1 MPAGASASPPSS
13 IWAEANRYAL
23 CVDLTPSGDLNLF
36 QAIVIAV
43 VQGVTELF
51 PVSSLGHAV
60 ILPHLLGW
68 NLDQESPTFLPF
80 LVMLHVGTALALLLY
95 FWRDWWLLLSSLLAR
110 DNGARTEQRRVLLLL
125 VLGTIPA
132 GLLGLIFRN
141 RLAAVFADFRVVAVF
156 LILNGVVLAL
166 GEFLRRRAGA
176 AQVAGLK
183 PWQAVVI
190 GASQAIALLPGFSR
204 SGATMVGGLLVGL
217 EHQSAAR
224 FSFLLATPIIFA
236 AGILEVPKLL
246 QPEARA
252 VLGPAVLGGVISG
265 VLAYASTWLLMRY
278 FKQQE
283 VNALLPF
290 AAYCVLLG
298 ALTLLIGR

>member
-1 MPAGASASPPSS
+1 MPD
-13 IWAEANRYAL
+13 I
-23 CVDLTPSGDLNLF
+23 F

-68 NLDQESPTFLPF
+68 NIAQDDPTFVPF
-80 LVMLHVGTALALLLY
+80 LVLLHVGTALALLIY
-95 FWRDWWLLLSSLLAR
+95 FWRDWWLLLSSLLPGAA
-110 DNGARTEQRRVLLLL
+110 GEARTESRHVLLLL

-132 GLLGLIFRN
+132 GVLGLIFRKG
-141 RLAAVFADFRVVAVF
+141 LGSLFADFHVAAV
-156 LILNGVVLAL
+156 LLMLNGVLLAV
-166 GEFLRRRAGA
+166 GEVLRRRAGS
-176 AQVAGLK
+176 AQLATLQ
-183 PWQAVVI
+183 PWQAVAI

-224 FSFLLATPIIFA
+224 FSFLLATPIILA
-236 AGILEVPKLL
+236 AAVLEVPTLL
-246 QPEARA
+246 RPESRA
-252 VLGPAVLGGVISG
+252 ALGPALIGGLVAG
-265 VLAYASTWLLMRY
+265 VLAYLSTVVLMRY
-278 FKQQE
+278 FKRQE

-290 AAYCVLLG
+290 AGYCVVLG
-298 ALTLLIGR
+298 AIALLFGH

>member
-1 MPAGASASPPSS
+1 MPD
-13 IWAEANRYAL
+13 I
-23 CVDLTPSGDLNLF
+23 F
-36 QAIVIAV
+36 QALVIAV

-68 NLDQESPTFLPF
+68 SVAQDDPTFLPF
-80 LVMLHVGTALALLLY
+80 LVLLHVGTALALLIY
-95 FWRDWWLLLSSLLAR
+95 FRRDWLQLLSSLMPGAAG
-110 DNGARTEQRRVLLLL
+110 DARTESRRVLLLL

-132 GLLGLIFRN
+132 GIVGLIFRKG
-141 RLAAVFADFRVVAVF
+141 LGALFADFHVAAVC
-156 LILNGVVLAL
+156 LILNGVVLAV
-166 GEFLRRRAGA
+166 GEFLRRRAGS
-176 AQVAGLK
+176 AQLATLR
-183 PWQAVVI
+183 PWQAVAI
-190 GASQAIALLPGFSR
+190 GTSQVIALLPGFSR

-224 FSFLLATPIIFA
+224 FSFLLATPIILA
-236 AGILEVPKLL
+236 AGVLEVPTLL
-246 QPEARA
+246 RPESRA
-252 VLGPAVLGGVISG
+252 ALVPALVGGLVAG
-265 VLAYASTWLLMRY
+265 VLAYLSTVLLMRY

-298 ALTLLIGR
+298 GAALVFGH